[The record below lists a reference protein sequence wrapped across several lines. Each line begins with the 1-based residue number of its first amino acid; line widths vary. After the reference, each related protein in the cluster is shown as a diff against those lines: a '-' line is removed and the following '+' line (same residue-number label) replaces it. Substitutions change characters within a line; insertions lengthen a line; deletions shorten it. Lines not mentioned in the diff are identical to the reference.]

1 MATRFLHYG
10 CWNNGKCGE
19 ENVPQT
25 NVSNSVIAYIEQ
37 HKTTNPAEFLL
48 IAGDNYYP
56 EKNKDK
62 TKDKDKD
69 KKDKTK
75 DKYNNGDKK
84 DKKQKKEK
92 TIVPDNLISGFECL
106 EKIPIKKYI
115 LLGNHDIENIKD
127 RCEIIDQQLVQIQN
141 TENMYDENRP
151 IIVKHFIIPHKNTQ
165 TLFILFDTT
174 VFTDDIIINDDEED
188 KENIDLLECYKH
200 IPELNYVNSF
210 DDIRKHIQSY
220 INGLL
225 IKNTHNININDIKNV
240 ITVGHHPIV
249 HYKMKNENKKNE
261 HNKKLS
267 KFIYEN
273 IFVPL
278 SQPTPPNERKYY
290 HLCADTHHFQSGVIT
305 LNMESKGDMVINQFI
320 SGTGGATLDPI
331 IPISAISNKAET
343 IYKTDD
349 NTTYATYLMKN
360 SVYSHGFCDCV
371 LSGDGDLDVQ
381 FIPAETAET
390 TQQQQSI
397 LLPPAPPTPALSPLL
412 PPPPATQTGG
422 KKIKKN
428 KRTTLKRT
436 NKNKKRRQTKR
447 RGRVGRV
454 LIR

>member
-37 HKTTNPAEFLL
+37 HKTPNPAEFLL

-62 TKDKDKD
+62 TKDKGD

-75 DKYNNGDKK
+75 DKDNNGDKN

-141 TENMYDENRP
+141 IENMYDENRP

-174 VFTDDIIINDDEED
+174 VFTNDILIINDDG
-188 KENIDLLECYKH
+188 KNIENTKLLECYRH

-210 DDIRKHIQSY
+210 EDIRKHIQSY
-220 INGLL
+220 IRNNLL
-225 IKNTHNININDIKNV
+225 LLTNINDIKNV

-261 HNKKLS
+261 HSEKLS

-273 IFVPL
+273 IFIPL
-278 SQPTPPNERKYY
+278 STPTPPHERKYY

-331 IPISAISNKAET
+331 IPISTTETET

-349 NTTYATYLMKN
+349 NTTYATYIMDKC
-360 SVYSHGFCDCV
+360 VYSHGFCDCV

-381 FIPAETAET
+381 FISVETAEKT
-390 TQQQQSI
+390 ET
-397 LLPPAPPTPALSPLL
+397 
-412 PPPPATQTGG
+412 TQTGG

-436 NKNKKRRQTKR
+436 NKKKRSRWSWSR
-447 RGRVGRV
+447 L
-454 LIR
+454 LIFYFR